1 MKYHTSMEV
10 AENGRIDS
18 RTAMG
23 KWWVDQATR
32 HGFATNLRSFP
43 AEVWSFLGDSTPER
57 NLAIPSTTE
66 PPAREAA

>member
-10 AENGRIDS
+10 AQNGRIDS

-23 KWWVDQATR
+23 KGWVEQAAR

-43 AEVWSFLGDSTPER
+43 AEAWSFLGDSTRER
-57 NLAIPSTTE
+57 NPATPSTTD